1 MTRTLRD
8 LRQAVRTL
16 AARPA
21 LSIGR
26 CLTLALVMAAGN
38 AVLVVANAI
47 LFRPLPFADS
57 GRLVRVYMQPPG
69 TTAFTDANPLHPL
82 TFLRV
87 RERQRSFESVETVW
101 AQERA
106 IGGNGDPESVPS
118 AAVSAGLFRLLGA
131 TPVAGRTFTEEEA
144 QAGRRVVVIGH
155 GLWTRR
161 FGANPVVIGTTV
173 IIDREPWEIIGVMGS
188 DFEAVYVRS
197 EFWTPLPIRE
207 GNLVNPGATF
217 LQTIGR
223 LKADVA
229 VAQAEAELKS
239 IRTAVESENPRL
251 KGWNI
256 RAIDLRAA
264 QFGTQSRAL
273 ALLLGAVFALALVAA
288 ANLANLTL
296 ADVLHRRP
304 QLAIRSALGATR
316 TDMIRP
322 EIIQGLIIAA
332 GGATIGMVA
341 AVWTVPLI
349 VALDPSSQLDR
360 VRYALD
366 WRVALGAC
374 GLSLIVVGVAAVV
387 PTMRIASTDIAASL
401 ADGGRAAIGGRRH
414 ERLRQWLVATQT
426 GLALVMVS
434 AGALVGGALDKTAR
448 TDPGFDVDDVL
459 TAQLRLSENAY
470 AAEAVR
476 AQFVNAVVDRV
487 RQIPGVVDASTTMNL
502 FIPGFTFQTLVNI
515 EGKPTPDGQPHTVLF
530 RRVSP
535 GYFRTLRIREIAG
548 RTFDSRDVAGGM
560 PTAVV
565 SRSFADRY
573 WPGDD
578 AVGRLIRRIAPAPLT
593 TVIGIVD
600 DVYDVGYGQEPRPT
614 LYLPYAQN
622 SNVAAPVSLVVRTT
636 SDPAAFVAAIK
647 AAVWEIDPAQP
658 LSDVSLL
665 ERFLAGSLGPQ
676 RLRSVLLAIFAG
688 IGLLIA
694 VIGIYA
700 VTARSVVER
709 TREVGVRLALGG
721 QPRRV
726 WWALAGRAL
735 RAFGAGIV
743 AGAGGTLAVAALLAG
758 VFPEIAST
766 PRIYAAPGAG
776 LVLAAGIVTALVA
789 SRRVARIDPLKALR
803 S

>member
-87 RERQRSFESVETVW
+87 RERQRSFESIETVW

-332 GGATIGMVA
+332 VGATIGMVA

-448 TDPGFDVDDVL
+448 TDPGFDVDNVL

-743 AGAGGTLAVAALLAG
+743 AGTGGTLAVAALLAG

-803 S
+803 G